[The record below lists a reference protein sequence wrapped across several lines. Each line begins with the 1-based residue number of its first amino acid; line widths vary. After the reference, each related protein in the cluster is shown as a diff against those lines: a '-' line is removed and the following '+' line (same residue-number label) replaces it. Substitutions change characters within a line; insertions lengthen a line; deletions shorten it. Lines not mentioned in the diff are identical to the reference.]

1 MPEGMEKELVEQ
13 TEVPG
18 GETDPSPETQPEE
31 QHEDPAEAL
40 RAMREDSDRLRAEA
54 KFFRDMAM
62 RQPSQSQ
69 KKATV
74 EKDPNDFVTA
84 GDIKGLDDRFSSIE
98 SRFRA
103 QHEHNCEVAA
113 RNQYTDFDDVVMK
126 YTLPLIQAEAARG
139 ERHMMDAIDNAENP
153 ALAAYFYG
161 RSSEAY
167 IAEKSKASTQK
178 VVSKIEENLK
188 KPGTLGAVKSA
199 KPEAQ
204 VKSFKD
210 MTTEE
215 FRAARLKEVGFN

>member
-1 MPEGMEKELVEQ
+1 MPEGMEEELVET
-13 TEVPG
+13 TEPQG
-18 GETDPSPETQPEE
+18 GETEPSSETQPAE

-40 RAMREDSDRLRAEA
+40 RAMREDADRLRAEA
-54 KFFRDMAM
+54 KFFREAAM
-62 RQPSQSQ
+62 RRPQQAQ
-69 KKATV
+69 NKAIV
-74 EKDPNDFVTA
+74 EKDPADFVTA
-84 GDIKGLDDRFSSIE
+84 GDIKGIDDRFSSIE
-98 SRFRA
+98 SKMRA

-113 RNQYTDFDDVVMK
+113 KAQYQDFEDVVMK

-210 MTTEE
+210 MSSEE
-215 FRAARLKEVGFN
+215 FRAARDKALGFS